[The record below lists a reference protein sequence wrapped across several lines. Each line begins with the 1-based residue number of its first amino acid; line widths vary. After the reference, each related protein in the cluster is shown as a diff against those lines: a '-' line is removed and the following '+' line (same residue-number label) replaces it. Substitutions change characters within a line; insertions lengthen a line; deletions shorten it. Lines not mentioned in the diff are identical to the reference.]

1 LGAQSRM
8 SPRWVLISS
17 LLFFPLAGRA
27 QEQSVVPLKLEPHHH
42 LVLHNDFVNVY
53 SVRVQAQ
60 DSVLLH
66 KHDFDAIGITLS
78 DAEITVRV
86 PGKPGSHQKVVAGQ
100 LRLQQA
106 GYIHSTAIDG
116 DTVYRN
122 VTVELLLPQQERRN
136 ICGGVISGQP
146 LNCRSAQADSSAFS
160 EQPQFETNKTKISL
174 IRLKPQHSF
183 TLNTSA
189 QSRLIVALDDTAVVS
204 SANSPPKA
212 LRSGDILWRDSNS
225 TGEVFENAGSKEAR
239 LITFVFANEHSA
251 E

>member
-1 LGAQSRM
+1 M
-8 SPRWVLISS
+8 SPQWVLIAS
-17 LLFFPLAGRA
+17 LLFFSLVSGA

-53 SVRVQAQ
+53 SVRVQPR

-66 KHDFDAIGITLS
+66 KHDFDAIGIMLS

-86 PGKPGSHQKVVAGQ
+86 PGKPDSRQKVVAGQ

-116 DTVYRN
+116 DTAYRN
-122 VTVELLLPQQERRN
+122 VTVELLQPQQERRN

-146 LNCRSAQADSSAFS
+146 LNCGSARTDSSASS
-160 EQPQFETNKTKISL
+160 EQPQFETNQTKVSL
-174 IRLKPQHSF
+174 VCLKPQHSV
-183 TLNTSA
+183 TLNAST

-204 SANSPPKA
+204 GANSPPKA
-212 LRSGDILWRDSNS
+212 LRSGDILWRDSNGS
-225 TGEVFENAGSKEAR
+225 REIFENAGSKEAH